1 MNFPTLNL
9 LFANNILSFFTLFYK
24 AYIHLLLMFYYW
36 FNWII
41 FLKICFFQFQVRI
54 IGTIFPILEHC
65 APFPPSILWN
75 RKSKK
80 EDVSSI
86 ISLNSRNTQ
95 PRYQSQDFQI
105 AKSTLSRNIVG
116 RLMRKKVWLMTSDRS
131 KCRFIFQD
139 IFLNI
144 MEHDVV
150 PKELQQT
157 TNRFLFSHHFIFKAK
172 KSTVERKLIISFKIL
187 LLNFSF
193 ERLKEQSK
201 SIFFLSFFTLFFY
214 IRTYLEKIL

>member
-1 MNFPTLNL
+1 MHSTHWLNL
-9 LFANNILSFFTLFYK
+9 TRGLRTTEIFLNFLLYYPAKKQGKFSRKIQNIILLLWIFPLWICCLQDNRAGISNYILSFFTLFYK
-24 AYIHLLLMFYYW
+24 AYIHLLH
-36 FNWII
+36 II
-41 FLKICFFQFQVRI
+41 LLTESFFWRIFFQFQVRI

-116 RLMRKKVWLMTSDRS
+116 RLMRKKLCSWYRIGQNLNVDLYY
-131 KCRFIFQD
+131 KIF
-139 IFLNI
+139 
-144 MEHDVV
+144 
-150 PKELQQT
+150 
-157 TNRFLFSHHFIFKAK
+157 S
-172 KSTVERKLIISFKIL
+172 
-187 LLNFSF
+187 
-193 ERLKEQSK
+193 
-201 SIFFLSFFTLFFY
+201 
-214 IRTYLEKIL
+214 